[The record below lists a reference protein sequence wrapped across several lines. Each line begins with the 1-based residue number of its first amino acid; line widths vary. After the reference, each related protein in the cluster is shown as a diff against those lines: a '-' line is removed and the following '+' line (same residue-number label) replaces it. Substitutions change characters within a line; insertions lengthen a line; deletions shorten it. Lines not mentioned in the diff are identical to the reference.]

1 MEKWGWFIKIF
12 LEVNLA
18 VYVGTYILHK
28 MLLGFNYLI
37 RYMIKMLKGD
47 E

>member
-1 MEKWGWFIKIF
+1 MEKWNWFIKLF
-12 LEVNLA
+12 LEVNVAL
-18 VYVGTYILHK
+18 VVGTYILHK
-28 MLLGFNYLI
+28 MLLGFNCWL